1 MSKARNLANL
11 LNSAGEVEVGNIADG
26 TITAAKLTDTYLTGI
41 TAGSITATELQDTY
55 LIGITAGSITN
66 TELASGA
73 AVANV
78 GFTPANIAGATF
90 TGAVNVTGAL
100 VATGDVTAYGTI

>member
-1 MSKARNLANL
+1 MSKARKLANL
-11 LNSAGEVEVGNIADG
+11 LSSAGKVEVGNIADG
-26 TITAAKLTDTYLTGI
+26 TITAAKLTDNYLT
-41 TAGSITATELQDTY
+41 
-55 LIGITAGSITN
+55 GITAGSITN